1 MLGDK
6 KKNLQQVA
14 VGSIFLTYHKASLSS
29 STVKETAATKQ

>member
-1 MLGDK
+1 MLGGT

-14 VGSIFLTYHKASLSS
+14 VGSIFRTHHKTSLSS